1 MTRIVVS
8 SAPKPRN
15 DPDDG
20 IVVRLCDTPLGLNP
34 VLAGLKHL
42 NRLEQVMASA
52 EWNDPAIAE
61 GLMSSVDGRVICAT
75 AANVFLVR
83 EGTLVTPD
91 IRDCGVAGVMR
102 GIVLAAARELDI
114 FTEVRDVRQLDFVES
129 DEVFLTNAIT
139 GVRPVGEILGV
150 RRYAA
155 PGEVTR
161 RLMEHTSRVGA

>member
-1 MTRIVVS
+1 
-8 SAPKPRN
+8 
-15 DPDDG
+15 
-20 IVVRLCDTPLGLNP
+20 
-34 VLAGLKHL
+34 
-42 NRLEQVMASA
+42 
-52 EWNDPAIAE
+52 
-61 GLMSSVDGRVICAT
+61 VICAT

-102 GIVLAAARELDI
+102 GIVLAAARELAI

-139 GVRPVGEILGV
+139 ASARWARSSACVAN
-150 RRYAA
+150 AA

-161 RLMEHTSRVGA
+161 RLLEHTSRVGA